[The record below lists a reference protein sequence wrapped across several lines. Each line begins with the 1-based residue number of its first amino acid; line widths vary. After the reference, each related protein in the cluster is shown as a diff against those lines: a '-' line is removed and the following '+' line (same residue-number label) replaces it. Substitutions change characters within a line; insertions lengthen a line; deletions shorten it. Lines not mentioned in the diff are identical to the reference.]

1 MIIGRFRE
9 GNHPFFPLASSPKL
23 LPAEGVLQTIL
34 RLFFKIIPADKHTY
48 LCFGTLYFQYLC
60 TVLYK

>member
-1 MIIGRFRE
+1 MGGFEE

-34 RLFFKIIPADKHTY
+34 RLFFKNHSCRQTY
-48 LCFGTLYFQYLC
+48 LFMLRNPLFSVPLHGSL
-60 TVLYK
+60 